1 MKNLLKTLSKSA
13 LLLIFSGLIS
23 PVAVGQTTAQK
34 SVDHTQRIEA
44 LDNMGM
50 TEMINSV
57 PTGRYSELIQKFQ
70 NKEGK
75 TRLLNGKFGPKSG
88 CSVEALRNKEVLLVT
103 IPASKLFAPNSVEL
117 LPGAGDI
124 LAPFRRY
131 LKDPDMYR
139 VLLVM
144 HTDNTGDDL
153 YRTNITSYRADAVF
167 DWFVNSGADTRYLF
181 PYAVGDDMPLHSN
194 TSFTDRAA
202 NRRLEIYLV
211 PGQKMI
217 EQAKKGRIAF

>member
-1 MKNLLKTLSKSA
+1 MKNLLKTLSKS
-13 LLLIFSGLIS
+13 LSLIILIGFFS
-23 PVAVGQTTAQK
+23 PVATSQSPATKPAA
-34 SVDHTQRIEA
+34 HTQRIDE

-57 PTGRYSELIQKFQ
+57 PTGRYSELVQKFQ

-103 IPASKLFAPNSVEL
+103 IPASKLFAPNSIEL
-117 LPGAGDI
+117 LPEAGE
-124 LAPFRRY
+124 LLSPFRRY

-181 PYAVGDDMPLHSN
+181 PYAVGDDMPLHNN
-194 TSFTDRAA
+194 TSFADRAA